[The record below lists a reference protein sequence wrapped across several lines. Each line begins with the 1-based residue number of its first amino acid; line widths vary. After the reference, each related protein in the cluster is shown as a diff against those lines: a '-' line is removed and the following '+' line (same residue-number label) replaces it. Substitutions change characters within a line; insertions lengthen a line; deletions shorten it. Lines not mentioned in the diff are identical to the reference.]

1 MSRYLPICLTVFI
14 LSNGD
19 ILHFKKLVRNRQE
32 QAANDAALF
41 IQQNNEIDEGK

>member
-1 MSRYLPICLTVFI
+1 M
-14 LSNGD
+14 D

-41 IQQNNEIDEGK
+41 IQHNNEIDEGKGKFTLKKVLLVCF